1 MVLLLGEAIAAYLG
15 ALSAADRSPLYVEIM
30 GYSLR
35 RWERAWTGSL
45 SDAATSVNLYLAQ
58 RFVSLS
64 HNTAVAEF
72 RRFRQFLDYCVAR
85 HWLTDN
91 PLRAIRAPRARDTDV
106 DVLTDEQLQSL
117 LAQADTVTRTIL
129 IILLGSGMRLGE
141 LERLRWSDVH
151 GDELV
156 LHGKGDKVRRVAP
169 GRTAMA
175 AIMSLPRTQATV
187 LPFGRAGIDYH
198 LRLLSKQ
205 AKMPLHAHQI
215 RHTFADHFIRS
226 GGTVEDLAHI
236 LGHVNLATTMIYIRR
251 HQQERALAA
260 QRRYNPC
267 DVLLMS
273 NIALGIGDT
282 AKVLPFKRR

>member
-1 MVLLLGEAIAAYLG
+1 MVLLLGEAIRAYLG
-15 ALSAADRSPLYVEIM
+15 ALSAAERSPFYVGIM
-30 GYSLR
+30 AYSLR
-35 RWERAWTGSL
+35 RWEREGAGPL
-45 SDAATSVNLYLAQ
+45 SDAATSINEFLAR

-72 RRFRQFLDYCVAR
+72 HRFRQFLDYCVAR

-117 LAQADTVTRTIL
+117 LAHADAITRVIL
-129 IILLGSGMRLGE
+129 VILLGSGMRLGE

-156 LHGKGDKVRRVAP
+156 LHGKGGKVRRVAP
-169 GRTAMA
+169 GRAAMA
-175 AIMSLPRTQATV
+175 AMLSLPRTQATV
-187 LPFGRAGIDYH
+187 LPFGRSGIDYH
-198 LRLLSKQ
+198 LRLL
-205 AKMPLHAHQI
+205 AKKARIPLHAHQI

-236 LGHVNLATTMIYIRR
+236 LGHANLATTMIYIRR
-251 HQQERALAA
+251 HQQERALQA
-260 QRRYNPC
+260 QRLYNPA
-267 DVLLMS
+267 D
-273 NIALGIGDT
+273 ALFGGDGG
-282 AKVLPFKRR
+282 VVVPFRR